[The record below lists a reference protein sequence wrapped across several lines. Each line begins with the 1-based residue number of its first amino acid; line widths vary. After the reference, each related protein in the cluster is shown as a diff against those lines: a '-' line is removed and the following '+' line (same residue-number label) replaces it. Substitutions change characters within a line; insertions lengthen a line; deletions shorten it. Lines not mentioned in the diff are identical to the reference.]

1 MPPQAPPTVAPPE
14 PDAESGQ
21 DTDSP
26 DTITL
31 PPSVTGGKPYKAGD
45 TIQMTVVDV
54 DEDGGCEVK
63 LAGGSEDGGSDD
75 MAGYNMETPDES

>member
-1 MPPQAPPTVAPPE
+1 MTTPTQAPPE
-14 PDAESGQ
+14 PDTESGQ
-21 DTDSP
+21 DTDSA

-31 PPSVTGGKPYKAGD
+31 PPSVTGGKPYKPGD

-63 LAGGSEDGGSDD
+63 MADNIGKPGGNSEMD
-75 MAGYNMETPDES
+75 AYNLET